1 MTIQELLDTCRANFA
16 NVEIAYVHPTLYVF
30 CLSDDFARR
39 DEDYQIEYFLG
50 KCGVSEESFNR
61 LVATATISLCLLS
74 EAERKSR
81 YAFVDSTPGSQ
92 HWLPFL
98 DGETRDKLPPAPL
111 GPLPALHFYG
121 YKGGQARTTVLA
133 MLAKSLAEDGY
144 RILIVDADTEA
155 PSLDFLFE
163 TSSPN
168 VESTLMGLSGWAEEI
183 SPLAAYASPQS
194 NGIIE
199 IIPCRPRSS
208 QYDMDFAAFALRV
221 GLDVSMLRNA
231 LEKLKKFVMNPDSTA
246 KYDLVIFDHRTGIAS
261 SVLPIIRNWGG
272 PTVVSVRPDG
282 LSEQAMG
289 AFETLFSQFPE
300 NPGAYV
306 CFSID
311 NDDTEEKIF
320 DRRGAHIHS
329 LLEQVAKGLARGAEE
344 DTPLPIEDLYR
355 YWIGWYYD
363 KQFIGTISPDITKLN
378 VANQSS
384 IRQLRE
390 VLSLSKAAMGPSI
403 GAKLN
408 DERSPSGATDSG
420 WFIETSDIAKLFSPS
435 SPVNYIIGRKG
446 TGKTRLYR
454 EMVARKIAEPLFAAA
469 DFEQGGMRSQSV
481 AYSQLIVAC
490 ENDYGRFWWALL
502 GLGLSMPVTI
512 DDEGLNS
519 AVASFAALQVE
530 VRRERST
537 SHYVASQLS
546 TISKER
552 IFLIDGIETAV
563 PAAKLRTFIEELLI
577 FMLTLQSDAN
587 FRTKL
592 QARLFLRSD
601 LLNNASQ
608 NVEQQTSQRI
618 VELRW
623 DSDSIFNY
631 VLAKIYSMRWYTEK
645 FPNTCA
651 KIEQNL
657 NVIRA
662 GRLNAN
668 VYEEIL
674 LEIFPQKLRR
684 SNLQTLTFFET
695 YFSDASGKFDYGSS
709 FYPRLFET
717 FLVEIASISRELEDK
732 GEPTLENG
740 RVIHTIVLD
749 AHAKAS
755 SHFVN
760 EVKQELY
767 VLLDLSLDDAE
778 NRRLV
783 DALIAA
789 LEGKATPFIQEALIR
804 DLELLSIGIDSVKL
818 RSVLQLMTEVG
829 IFEKHPKFV
838 GQLRA
843 GRLYK
848 SALRMKYVR

>member
-1 MTIQELLDTCRANFA
+1 MTIQQLLDICRANFA
-16 NVEIAYVHPTLYVF
+16 KVEIAYIHPKLFIF
-30 CLSDDFARR
+30 CLSDDFAGR
-39 DEDYQIEYFLG
+39 DEEYQIEYFLN
-50 KCGVSEESFNR
+50 KTGVSAEELNR
-61 LVATATISLCLLS
+61 LIATATISLCLIS
-74 EAERKSR
+74 DTERKSR
-81 YAFVDSTPGSQ
+81 YAFVDSIPGSQ

-98 DGETRDKLPPAPL
+98 DKTTRDNLPSAPA
-111 GPLPALHFYG
+111 GPIPALHFYG
-121 YKGGQARTTVLA
+121 YKGGQARTTVLT

-144 RILIVDADTEA
+144 RILIIDADTEA

-168 VESTLMGLSGWAEEI
+168 VESTLMGLCGWANEVA
-183 SPLAAYASPQS
+183 PLAAYASPQS
-194 NGIIE
+194 NGLIE
-199 IIPCRPRSS
+199 IIPCRPRDD
-208 QYDMDFAAFALRV
+208 QYDMDFAAFALKV
-221 GLDVSMLRNA
+221 GIDVSMLRNA
-231 LEKLKKFVMNPDSTA
+231 LNRLKKFTVDASNTP

-261 SVLPIIRNWGG
+261 SVLPIIRAWPG

-282 LSEQAMG
+282 LSEQALG
-289 AFETLFSQFPE
+289 AFETVFSQFSE

-306 CFSID
+306 CFSMD
-311 NDDTEEKIF
+311 NDDTEEKVF
-320 DRRGAHIHS
+320 DRSGEHIHK
-329 LLEQVAKGLARGAEE
+329 LLHQLAKGLARGAEE
-344 DTPLPIEDLYR
+344 NALLPIEDLYR
-355 YWIGWYYD
+355 YWVGWYFD
-363 KQFIGTISPDITKLN
+363 KQFVGTTSPDVTKLS
-378 VANQSS
+378 VINQSS

-390 VLSLSKAAMGPSI
+390 VLSLSKAVLGPSV
-403 GAKLN
+403 GKGLT
-408 DERSPSGATDSG
+408 DERSPSGATASG

-435 SPVNYIIGRKG
+435 SPINYIIGRKG

-454 EMVARKIAEPLFAAA
+454 EMVSRKIAEPLFAAA
-469 DFEQGGMRSQSV
+469 DFEDGGMRSQSV
-481 AYSQLIVAC
+481 AYSQLLSSC

-502 GLGLSMPVTI
+502 GCALSIPNTA
-512 DDEGLNS
+512 DDLAFKS
-519 AVASFAALQVE
+519 SVDSFAQLAVE

-537 SHYVASQLS
+537 PHFAATQLLS
-546 TISKER
+546 NPTER
-552 IFLIDGIETAV
+552 IFLVDGIETAV

-577 FMLTLQSDAN
+577 FMLTLQSDAS
-587 FRTKL
+587 FRSRL

-608 NVEQQTSQRI
+608 NVEQQTSQRV

-631 VLAKIYSMRWYTEK
+631 VLAKIVSMPWYREK
-645 FPNTCA
+645 FPEACE
-651 KIEQNL
+651 KIKKDIGA
-657 NVIRA
+657 IRA
-662 GRLNAN
+662 GRLSAN
-668 VYEEIL
+668 MYEEIL

-709 FYPRLFET
+709 FYPRLFEN
-717 FLVEIASISRELEDK
+717 FLVEIAAISRELEDK
-732 GEPTLENG
+732 GQQTLENG
-740 RVIHTIVLD
+740 RVLHTIVLD
-749 AHAKAS
+749 SHAKAS
-755 SHFVN
+755 ANFVN

-767 VLLDLSLDDAE
+767 VLLDLSSDDAE

-789 LEGKATPFIQEALIR
+789 LEGKATPFNQDALIQ
-804 DLELLSIGIDSVKL
+804 DFEAANIGIESTKL
-818 RSVLQLMTEVG
+818 RKVLQLMTDVG